1 MAVLNVSNKSAVTFN
16 GTALTKIVFN
26 GTTVWTEPEPPVD
39 QGDAELRAMIA
50 QASLNYIGLPYVYGG
65 ASLSTGCDTPGFI
78 YALFMSF
85 GISLP
90 RAITAQIAAGWN
102 VPYDSRTPG
111 DVIFYGSG
119 TPSVAGIYIGTGN
132 IIACR
137 QGAGVTMS
145 AELTTLPR
153 LAIRR
158 YT

>member
-16 GTALTKIVFN
+16 GTALKKILFN
-26 GTTVWTEPEPPVD
+26 GTTVWTEPEPATDP
-39 QGDAELRAMIA
+39 GDAELRAMIA

-85 GISLP
+85 GVPLP
-90 RAITAQIAAGWN
+90 RALAQQIAAGWN

-119 TPSVAGIYIGTGN
+119 TPSIAGVYIGAGN
-132 IIACR
+132 IVLCR

-153 LAIRR
+153 LAVRR
-158 YT
+158 YV

>member
-39 QGDAELRAMIA
+39 PGDAELRAMIA
-50 QASLNYIGLPYVYGG
+50 QAAVQYIGLPYVYGG

-90 RAITAQIAAGWN
+90 RQLNEQIAAGWN

-119 TPSVAGIYIGTGN
+119 TPSVAGIYIENGN
-132 IIACR
+132 IVACR

-153 LAIRR
+153 LAVRR
-158 YT
+158 YV

>member
-39 QGDAELRAMIA
+39 PGDAELRAMIA
-50 QASLNYIGLPYVYGG
+50 QAAIQYIGLPYVYGG
-65 ASLSTGCDTPGFI
+65 ASLSTGCDTSGFI
-78 YALFMSF
+78 YALFASF
-85 GISLP
+85 GIPLP
-90 RAITAQIAAGWN
+90 RQLNGQIASGWH

-132 IIACR
+132 IVACR
-137 QGAGVTMS
+137 QGVGVTVS
-145 AELTTLPR
+145 AELTSLPR
-153 LAIRR
+153 LAVCR

>member
-111 DVIFYGSG
+111 DVIFYGSS
-119 TPSVAGIYIGTGN
+119 TPMMAAIYIGLGN
-132 IIACR
+132 IVACR

-153 LAIRR
+153 LAVRR
-158 YT
+158 YV